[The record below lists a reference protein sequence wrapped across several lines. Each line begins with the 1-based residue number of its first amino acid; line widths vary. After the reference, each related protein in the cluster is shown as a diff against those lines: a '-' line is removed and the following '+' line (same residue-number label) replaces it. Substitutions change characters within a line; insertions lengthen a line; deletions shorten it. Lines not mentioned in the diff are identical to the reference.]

1 MVMPPQTAL
10 RLCRDVVGR
19 KAGLSLMVVIMNDT
33 PWGIRE
39 DEQEVLRERETTVA
53 EIFKI

>member
-1 MVMPPQTAL
+1 M
-10 RLCRDVVGR
+10 
-19 KAGLSLMVVIMNDT
+19 MVVIMNDT

-39 DEQEVLRERETTVA
+39 DEQEVLREWETTVALILA